1 MDNLR
6 INFLNITN
14 QQPHPDQKG
23 YEIYYFRSR
32 EQADHFEELLKEK
45 ELFYERDEQRQ
56 SSSTIFL
63 FGVKTKD
70 IEKIDPLNYLALGR
84 FRKPMIADKNAR
96 WVVVFIGLGLLVF
109 ALIGFILSNRS

>member
-14 QQPHPDQKG
+14 QQPHPDRKG
-23 YEIYYFRSR
+23 YEIYYFRTP
-32 EQADHFEELLKEK
+32 EQANHFEELLKEK
-45 ELFYERDEQRQ
+45 DLFYERGEQGQ
-56 SSSTIFL
+56 SSSTVYL

-84 FRKPMIADKNAR
+84 FRKPMIPDKKAR
-96 WVVVFIGLGLLVF
+96 WVVVLIGLGLLLF
-109 ALIGFILSNRS
+109 ALIGFFLSNR

>member
-23 YEIYYFRSR
+23 YEIYYFRTP
-32 EQADHFEELLKEK
+32 EQANHFEELLKEK
-45 ELFYERDEQRQ
+45 GLFYERGIQGQGQ
-56 SSSTIFL
+56 SAVHL
-63 FGVKTKD
+63 FGVKSKD

-84 FRKPMIADKNAR
+84 YRKPMIPDKNAR
-96 WVVVFIGLGLLVF
+96 IVVVIIGLGLLLF
-109 ALIGFILSNRS
+109 ALIGFVLSNR